1 MDYIDVDYI
10 SSFIQD
16 EDLEAL
22 TGGDPD
28 NLDNAIKRAK
38 GRIDSYLANQYTL
51 PIAEVP
57 EDIKGLCLDLTIYF
71 LHTRTQS
78 NLVPE
83 MVAKKYDDAIVV
95 LKDIAS
101 GKGKLAFTI
110 DPKPEKDESV
120 ITEGFTPVMSRGMF

>member
-1 MDYIDVDYI
+1 MYIDVDYI
-10 SSFIQD
+10 SSSIQD

-22 TGGDPD
+22 TGGEPE
-28 NLDNAIKRAK
+28 NLDIAIKRAT
-38 GRIDSYLANQYTL
+38 GRIDFYLANQYTL

-101 GKGKLAFTI
+101 GKGKLPFTV

>member
-22 TGGDPD
+22 TGGEPE
-28 NLDNAIKRAK
+28 NLDNAIKRAQ
-38 GRIDSYLANQYTL
+38 GRIDFYLANQYTL

-101 GKGKLAFTI
+101 GKGKLAFTTE
-110 DPKPEKDESV
+110 PKPEKDESV